1 MNETTLK
8 RLAALLSVKSIVTL
22 VLTGVFAFLAITGTV
37 TGSDFLTIFLMVI
50 SFYFGTQSQKLQDSI
65 DGGTKNE

>member
-1 MNETTLK
+1 MDKIIN
-8 RLAALLSVKSIVTL
+8 RLATLLSVKSLVTI
-22 VLTGVFAFLAITGTV
+22 VLTVVFSFLAITGEI

-65 DGGTKNE
+65 GGSNE